1 MSSHKYN
8 IFLNVTVKKHRGF
21 KMKALTVLILFTQTI
36 LANADNTE
44 ELPIIPET
52 GLTVLEAS
60 KIRDELLLLRQDV
73 ESKIEKLKE
82 QKNISDEAQ
91 SKLVK
96 QKKELNE
103 EKRLFNESITKEKN
117 IREERIAQT
126 VKFFDRMDPK
136 KAAAVVSTLDKDLV
150 TKIFLKLKT
159 KRISDILSNMNPKTA
174 SDKLEY
180 FTKIRSGREFSI
192 LRKMGLCEQS
202 NIDKELGKKD

>member
-8 IFLNVTVKKHRGF
+8 IFLNVIVKKIRGF
-21 KMKALTVLILFTQTI
+21 KMKALTLLIVFTQTFFSY
-36 LANADNTE
+36 ADNTE

-52 GLTVLEAS
+52 GFTVLEAS

-73 ESKIEKLKE
+73 ESKIQRLKE

-91 SKLVK
+91 SKLLK

-150 TKIFLKLKT
+150 TKIFLRLKT

-202 NIDKELGKKD
+202 DIDKELGKKE